1 MVIRF
6 VTEGDLFLPL
16 FLPEL
21 VVSVLM
27 HGGGVPHGINI
38 CTTFQSVAKPDQIV
52 CKTTMPTIVASRL
65 RASQIETDSAVQRLG
80 GEIESSLC
88 FPACFSASRI

>member
-27 HGGGVPHGINI
+27 HGGGVSHRSSVWI
-38 CTTFQSVAKPDQIV
+38 TLQSAAKPDQIV
-52 CKTTMPTIVASRL
+52 CKTTMPTMAASRI
-65 RASQIETDSAVQRLG
+65 RASQIETDSAVRRLG
-80 GEIESSLC
+80 GEIESSLF

>member
-52 CKTTMPTIVASRL
+52 CKTTMPTIVASRI
-65 RASQIETDSAVQRLG
+65 RASQIETDSAVRRLG
-80 GEIESSLC
+80 GEIPFFDVS
-88 FPACFSASRI
+88 

>member
-1 MVIRF
+1 MIVRL
-6 VTEGDLFLPL
+6 VSHGDLLRTLPPKR
-16 FLPEL
+16 FP
-21 VVSVLM
+21 VSVLM

-52 CKTTMPTIVASRL
+52 CKTTMPTIVASRI
-65 RASQIETDSAVQRLG
+65 RASQIETDSAVRRLG
-80 GEIESSLC
+80 GEIESSLF